1 MNGETKVDYSESGQR
16 QAFVSEIG
24 SLLEQ
29 VQGNLNSI
37 DNKISEINSILLPS
51 QILKREGTCEEKK
64 EGPQGWFRKTID
76 KLERLRDKSECI
88 KDKLELLLN
97 EVSTKK

>member
-1 MNGETKVDYSESGQR
+1 MNGEVKVSCSESGQR
-16 QAFVSEIG
+16 QAFISEID

-29 VQGNLNSI
+29 VQSNLNSM

-51 QILKREGTCEEKK
+51 QTLAGEACEEKK
-64 EGPQGWFRKTID
+64 ESPQGWFRKTIV
-76 KLERLRDKSECI
+76 KLERLRDKSERI

-97 EVSTKK
+97 EVSVKR